1 MAKKIAEVPIPK
13 ENFLHGYKPITPKF
27 AEDDEEDV
35 KEDTPAEEKPVEQKP
50 SEKKVTPQQSSEEE
64 VYRETYFAQAPSE
77 GKYCKIGVS
86 QEHFELIG
94 DIVKNLSPGGTM
106 TKADLLW
113 NILENHFKTY
123 GNTIREMF
131 NKIPPKNPFD
141 RFK

>member
-50 SEKKVTPQQSSEEE
+50 SEKKVTPKQSSEEE

-131 NKIPPKNPFD
+131 NKIPPKNPFE